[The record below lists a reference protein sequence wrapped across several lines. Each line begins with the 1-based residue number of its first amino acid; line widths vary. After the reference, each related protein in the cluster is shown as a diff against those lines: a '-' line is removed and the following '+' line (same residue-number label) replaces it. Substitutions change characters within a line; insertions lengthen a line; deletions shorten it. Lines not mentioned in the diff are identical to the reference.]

1 MAIFNS
7 YVSHYQCLSVWHTT
21 NSSTSK
27 AGLDG
32 LKTREIDIFKVR
44 QLGDPLSP
52 FGILPITSASKVK
65 EDPMSYIPYI
75 YINTYI
81 TLHCITLHYI
91 ALHFITFHYIHI
103 IRVRVCAYTYIHIQC
118 VYIYNYTHTYPHD
131 LPNHIP
137 WNQHVPVFSI
147 NHP

>member
-1 MAIFNS
+1 MSDTQRTAQQKRSDRSDF
-7 YVSHYQCLSVWHTT
+7 
-21 NSSTSK
+21 

-44 QLGDPLSP
+44 QLSDPLSP

-75 YINTYI
+75 YIHKYM
-81 TLHCITLHYI
+81 HYI

-103 IRVRVCAYTYIHIQC
+103 IRVRVCAYTYIHIQ
-118 VYIYNYTHTYPHD
+118 YIYIYTIIHI
-131 LPNHIP
+131 HIP
-137 WNQHVPVFSI
+137 MIFPIISHKI
-147 NHP
+147 NMFRCFLEITYK